1 MILASRVSVFALLLL
16 TSFPFSAVADEI
28 MAESKVTKAT
38 VYTDRA
44 TVTREAVVSLP
55 AGTHTVSFTGL
66 PAFLFPES
74 LRTEGTAAG
83 ANVTFGAIVSKKV
96 MGTKLSADRAAEI
109 AAKIDSLQDQRRLLE
124 SEKQSLSAKKQFLT
138 TLTTQAG
145 LRAGEDIAEFNL
157 KPDQWIGAAQAI
169 YSGLQ
174 DSLTAEVGID
184 TKLREMDR
192 ELDKLKNDLNQLN
205 ATQYE
210 TFEVGIPLE
219 SSQATQLT
227 ITLDYQVPNASWR
240 PLYDARLNTESG
252 KLDLIQYG
260 AVNQSTGE
268 DWSGI
273 KLSLSTAQPQRGTSL
288 PDLPPF
294 WLDLFRGGYGGVARN
309 MVTDKMLF
317 NVDGGAAP
325 APAMMAKMAMEESDS
340 AVASPPPL
348 PAEFAGAKI
357 ETGGFVSEYKITGP
371 ASVKADGTET
381 KLMVGPFTTESQI
394 KIHIKPQISTDAFL
408 VAETKLKGEN
418 PILSGQVSLFR
429 DGAYVGE
436 SSLPLLRPEESHALF
451 FGTDDQV
458 SVKRKVL
465 QDKKSEAGMIV
476 RDNTLE
482 RSFVTEIQNL
492 HSKKMDLVVEETTPT
507 SRNEKIQTEILADQ
521 TTTGFVE
528 DSKNIK
534 GLLRW
539 DFPMDP
545 KAKKDLKL
553 GWKVSWPKDDS
564 LSGL

>member
-16 TSFPFSAVADEI
+16 TSFPLPALADTLT
-28 MAESKVTKAT
+28 AESKVAAAT
-38 VYTDRA
+38 VYADRA
-44 TVTREAVVSLP
+44 TVTREAVIDLP
-55 AGTHTVSFTGL
+55 AGAHTVSFTGL
-66 PAFLFPES
+66 PSFLFPES
-74 LRTEGTAAG
+74 LRAEGTATG
-83 ANVTFGAIVSKKV
+83 AAVTFGAIVSKKV
-96 MGTKLSADRAAEI
+96 MGTRLSADRAAEL
-109 AAKIDSLQDQRRLLE
+109 AAKIDTLGDERRLLE

-174 DSLTAEVGID
+174 SSLTAEVAID
-184 TKLREMDR
+184 TKIRDMDR
-192 ELDKLKNDLNQLN
+192 ELDKLKSDLNQLSG
-205 ATQYE
+205 TQYE
-210 TFEVGIPLE
+210 TFEIAIPLE
-219 SSQATQLT
+219 SSQSTRLT
-227 ITLDYQVPNASWR
+227 ISLNYQVPNASWR
-240 PLYDARLNTESG
+240 PLYDARIDTESG

-260 AVNQSTGE
+260 AVSQSTGE

-294 WLDLFRGGYGGVARN
+294 WLDLFKDGYGGGAVGNMMDKLARREVA
-309 MVTDKMLF
+309 
-317 NVDGGAAP
+317 A
-325 APAMMAKMAMEESDS
+325 APAMMAMEEKVVASDS
-340 AVASPPPL
+340 SLAAPASR
-348 PAEFAGAKI
+348 PAQFAGAKI

-381 KLMVGPFTTESQI
+381 KLMVGPFSTESQI

-465 QDKKSEAGMIV
+465 EDKKSEGGMIV

-482 RSFVTEIQNL
+482 RYFVTEIQNL
-492 HSKKMDLVVEETTPT
+492 HSKKMDIVVEETTPT
-507 SRNEKIQTEILADQ
+507 GRNEKIQTEILADQ
-521 TTTGFVE
+521 TTSGFVA
-528 DSKNIK
+528 DSENIK

-539 DFPMDP
+539 DFPLDP

-553 GWKVSWPKDDS
+553 GWKVTWPKDEN

>member
-1 MILASRVSVFALLLL
+1 MILSSRVSSLALLLFV
-16 TSFPFSAVADEI
+16 SFPFCASADEI
-28 MAESKVTKAT
+28 AAESKVTAAT
-38 VYTDRA
+38 VYADRA
-44 TVTREAVVSLP
+44 TVTREAVVTLP
-55 AGTHTVSFTGL
+55 AGVHTVSFTGL
-66 PAFLFPES
+66 PGFLFPES
-74 LRTEGTAAG
+74 LRAEGSAPGAA
-83 ANVTFGAIVSKKV
+83 VTFGAIVSKKV
-96 MGTKLSADRAAEI
+96 MGTQLSADRAAEI
-109 AAKIDSLQDQRRLLE
+109 AAKIDALQDQRRLLE
-124 SEKQSLSAKKQFLT
+124 SEKQSLSAKRQFLT

-157 KPDQWIGAAQAI
+157 KPDQWTGAAQAI
-169 YSGLQ
+169 YSGLEE
-174 DSLTAEVGID
+174 SLKAEVGVD
-184 TKLREMDR
+184 TKIREMDH
-192 ELDKLKNDLNQLN
+192 ELDKLKDDLNKLN

-210 TFEVGIPLE
+210 TFEVEIPLE
-219 SSQATQLT
+219 STQATQLT
-227 ITLDYQVPNASWR
+227 VSLNYQVPNASWR
-240 PLYDARLNTESG
+240 PLYDARVNTKSG

-260 AVNQSTGE
+260 AVTQSTGE

-288 PDLPPF
+288 PDLPPL
-294 WLDLFRGGYGGVARN
+294 WLDLFRGGYGGSVDRAMEDGVAMR
-309 MVTDKMLF
+309 KM
-317 NVDGGAAP
+317 ATPP
-325 APAMMAKMAMEESDS
+325 APAMMNMEEKS
-340 AVASPPPL
+340 ALASAPPL
-348 PAEFAGAKI
+348 PATFAGAKI

-381 KLMVGPFTTESQI
+381 KLMVGPFATESRL
-394 KIHIKPQISTDAFL
+394 KIQIKPQISTDAFL
-408 VAETKLKGEN
+408 VAETTLKGET

-458 SVKRKVL
+458 SIKRKIL

-492 HSKKMDLVVEETTPT
+492 HSKKMDLIVEETTPT
-507 SRNEKIQTEILADQ
+507 SRNEKIRTEVQENQ
-521 TTTGFVE
+521 TTPGFIA

-539 DFPMDP
+539 EFPLDP
-545 KAKKDLKL
+545 EAKKDLKL
-553 GWKVSWPKDDS
+553 GWKVSWPKDET